1 MTTNE
6 TLTWQK
12 ASFCSSD
19 GCVEIAFSKS
29 SFSSGQG
36 NCVEVGFGKS
46 SFSGPTGGN
55 CVEVGYGKSSF
66 SSGNGGACVEA
77 GEGACGM
84 IHVRDSKLGDASP
97 VLDFTPDEWDAFTAG
112 IRAGELTFS

>member
-19 GCVEIAFSKS
+19 GCVQIAFSKS

-36 NCVEVGFGKS
+36 NCVEVGW
-46 SFSGPTGGN
+46 
-55 CVEVGYGKSSF
+55 GKSSF